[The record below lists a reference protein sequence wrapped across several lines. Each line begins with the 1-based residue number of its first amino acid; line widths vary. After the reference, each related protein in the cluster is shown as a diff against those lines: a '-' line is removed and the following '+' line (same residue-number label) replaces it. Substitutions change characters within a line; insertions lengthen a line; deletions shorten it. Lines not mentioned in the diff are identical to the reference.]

1 MHQPRPYGYFGPQ
14 LDALNSGAVDALAK
28 RVTNLKHLYG
38 VESFRLTRTL
48 PDGSMA
54 VVQDMGGVFKAIV
67 LPAYQ
72 QPPELESAHDGVAK
86 SFVPMLFSGRV
97 LTPDVRPGQG
107 MALAISRQTRA
118 RLAKYPT
125 GEGAAEKIEAIP
137 QKLHLRRFV
146 IEPHA
151 KYPELRWKFQG
162 SAFTNTQY
170 KTVYPTWFS
179 GAMAQLVQIVA
190 GYGRGAADFD
200 EGEVGPAQ
208 ESVELAQLT
217 PPKKVLDQ
225 IEQEAINVRLPGY
238 TGVPPADGQLRAS
251 YSFRET
257 DGVSFDTL
265 GKPWLVRINNRGVY
279 AMPLPLV
286 PATTTKAFSQWIE
299 EAQDDEIALILSRF
313 KGMPSGEMFP
323 ESSEDWAAWER
334 AGVII
339 KLCDSADFYEHMA
352 YSSACGWS
360 FNLAGSE
367 AYNTCMDYDQDKGLA
382 YGLTYK
388 LSLRLQPASFDGKL
402 PPLEMVDAHL
412 LESLGVT
419 QDGMNAYL
427 SGLYQLAKTNT
438 GKHLAIK
445 YKIRAAGLEAIS
457 ERAKWMAYQAWP
469 DFESE
474 LAYWD
479 KKVMPPIASH
489 SAQLARVNKGW
500 LFNCGVKFPEPA
512 LPEYGLVTVLD
523 DAMPH
528 WDGKEEKRDTIVF
541 AYHIGNDLKVVKHFY
556 DPRSFTKQTEGNF
569 EEDMYVGSWE
579 QTEYIG
585 AARLSGN
592 TYTTDIDERATVAPK
607 EIHTTIVGKNKGYGK
622 PYHTFGSF
630 FSMDAIISRRRY
642 YSHDKTVT
650 TRNNRQ
656 ISANVSIP
664 YFCRNAAI
672 YTGGNT
678 VDSGTVD
685 FSSRMYSLADPYT
698 YGAWTF
704 DSGGHFI
711 GYDSRIPHIGQP
723 YPEHGIPVWATVQF
737 VDPALIGDFAD
748 TGPWINPVD
757 DVTHLIHP
765 DGPDKILHVS
775 GGGDPPPFM
784 ERSYKQ
790 ESARTNKQTFLFSI
804 LPHDPFKV
812 NGSFSQGY
820 MQRSPTVDGLVY
832 FYVDACA
839 ICFGEMQY
847 ANLEEYNQEGRRQHW
862 GYTKFADHMRMH
874 YFIGVINE

>member
-28 RVTNLKHLYG
+28 RVTNLKQLYG

-67 LPAYQ
+67 LPQYEQ
-72 QPPELESAHDGVAK
+72 ESLELPHDGVAT
-86 SFVPMLFSGRV
+86 SFMPMLFSGRV

-107 MALAISRQTRA
+107 VSLAISKQTRA

-125 GEGAAEKIEAIP
+125 GEGAAQKIEAIS
-137 QKLHLRRFV
+137 QELHLRRFV
-146 IEPHA
+146 IESHD

-190 GYGRGAADFD
+190 GYGRGVEDFA
-200 EGEVGPAQ
+200 EGEVGQ
-208 ESVELAQLT
+208 EQGSVELAQLT

-238 TGVPPADGQLRAS
+238 TGMPPADGKLRAS

-286 PATTTKAFSQWIE
+286 PATTTQAFSRWIE
-299 EAQDDEIALILSRF
+299 EVQDDEIALILETF
-313 KGMPSGEMFP
+313 KGMPSGEVFP

-402 PPLEMVDAHL
+402 PPLEMGDVNL
-412 LESLGVT
+412 LEGLGVT

-445 YKIRAAGLEAIS
+445 YKLRAAGLEAIS
-457 ERAKWMAYQAWP
+457 ERAKWMTYQALP

-500 LFNCGVKFPEPA
+500 LLNCGVKFPEPA

-569 EEDMYVGSWE
+569 EENMYVGSWE
-579 QTEYIG
+579 KTEYIG
-585 AARLSGN
+585 ASRLSGN
-592 TYTTDIDERATVAPK
+592 TYTTDIDERDTVAPT
-607 EIHTTIVGKNKGYGK
+607 EINTTIVGKNKGYGK
-622 PYHTFGSF
+622 PYHTFGSYY
-630 FSMDAIISRRRY
+630 SMDAIISRRRY
-642 YSHDKTVT
+642 YSHDKKVT
-650 TRNNRQ
+650 TNNNRQ
-656 ISANVSIP
+656 IRANVSIP
-664 YFCRNAAI
+664 YFCRDAVV
-672 YTGGNT
+672 YTGENT

-685 FSSRMYSLADPYT
+685 FSSKMYSLADPYT

-704 DSGGHFI
+704 DRGSHYI
-711 GYDSRIPHIGQP
+711 KYDSRIPRIGQP
-723 YPEHGIPVWATVQF
+723 YPELGIPVWATIQF
-737 VDPALIGDFAD
+737 VEPTLVGDFAD

-765 DGPDKILHVS
+765 NGPDKYLHLS
-775 GGGDPPPFM
+775 GGGDPPPFI
-784 ERSYKQ
+784 EHSYKQ
-790 ESARTNKQTFLFSI
+790 VSASKNKQTFLFSI
-804 LPHDPFKV
+804 LPHEPFKV
-812 NGSFSQGY
+812 SGAFSQGY

-839 ICFGEMQY
+839 ICFGKRQY
-847 ANLEEYNQEGRRQHW
+847 ANLEEYDKEGRRQNW
-862 GYTKFADHMRMH
+862 GYTKFADHLRMH

>member
-67 LPAYQ
+67 LPQYEQ
-72 QPPELESAHDGVAK
+72 ESIELPHDGVAT
-86 SFVPMLFSGRV
+86 SFIPMLFSGRV
-97 LTPDVRPGQG
+97 LTPDVRHGQG
-107 MALAISRQTRA
+107 VSLAISKQTRA

-125 GEGAAEKIEAIP
+125 GEDAAKKIEAIA
-137 QKLHLRRFV
+137 QELHLRRFV
-146 IEPHA
+146 IEPHG

-162 SAFTNTQY
+162 SAFINTQY

-179 GAMAQLVQIVA
+179 GAMAQMVQIVA
-190 GYGRGAADFD
+190 GYGRGASDFA
-200 EGEVGPAQ
+200 EGEVGQ
-208 ESVELAQLT
+208 EQGSAELAQLT

-257 DGVSFDTL
+257 DGVSFDTS

-286 PATTTKAFSQWIE
+286 PATTTEAFSRWIE
-299 EAQDDEIALILSRF
+299 EVQDDEIALILETF
-313 KGMPSGEMFP
+313 KGMPSGEVFP

-360 FNLAGSE
+360 FNLSGGE
-367 AYNTCMDYDQDKGLA
+367 AYNTCLDYDQDKGLA

-388 LSLRLQPASFDGKL
+388 LSLRLQPAAFDGKL
-402 PPLEMVDAHL
+402 PPLEMSDTKI
-412 LESLGVT
+412 LEGLGVT
-419 QDGMNAYL
+419 QDSMNDYL
-427 SGLYQLAKTNT
+427 SGLYRLAKANT

-445 YKIRAAGLEAIS
+445 YKLRAAGTTAIS
-457 ERAKWMAYQAWP
+457 ERAKWMSYQAHP

-479 KKVMPPIASH
+479 KKVMPAIASH
-489 SAQLARVNKGW
+489 SAQLACVNKGW
-500 LFNCGVKFPEPA
+500 LLNCGVKFPEPA

-541 AYHIGNDLKVVKHFY
+541 AYHVGNDLKVVKHFY
-556 DPRSFTKQTEGNF
+556 DPRSFAKQTEGNF
-569 EEDMYVGSWE
+569 EENMYVGSWE
-579 QTEYIG
+579 KTEYIG

-592 TYTTDIDERATVAPK
+592 TYTTDIDERDTVAPK
-607 EIHTTIVGKNKGYGK
+607 EIHTTIVGKDKGYGF
-622 PYHTFGSF
+622 PYHSFGAF
-630 FSMDAIISRRRY
+630 FSMEAIITRRRY
-642 YSHDKTVT
+642 YSHDKKVATN
-650 TRNNRQ
+650 NNRQ
-656 ISANVSIP
+656 INGNVSIP
-664 YFCRNAAI
+664 YFCRNALV
-672 YTGGNT
+672 YTGSNT

-685 FSSRMYSLADPYT
+685 FSSKMYSLADPYS

-704 DSGGHFI
+704 DAGGHFI
-711 GYDSRIPHIGQP
+711 GGDSRIPHIGQP
-723 YPEHGIPVWATVQF
+723 YPARGIPVWATVEF

-765 DGPDKILHVS
+765 NGPDTHLHLS

-784 ERSYKQ
+784 EYSYTQK
-790 ESARTNKQTFLFSI
+790 SDRTSKQTFLFSV
-804 LPHDPFKV
+804 LPPAPVKV

-820 MQRSPTVDGLVY
+820 MQRSPTPDGLVY

-839 ICFGEMQY
+839 ICFGKMQY

-862 GYTKFADHMRMH
+862 GYTKFANHLRMH